1 MTSSFFFSSSFSFSC
16 MPLESESETETETE
30 GNRGALSWPNYRV
43 TRCWLK
49 WPERRAFFDDI
60 WIWLEPEGSSSSLFV
75 LVRPS
80 LQLDVG
86 WRAASTQPLHH
97 HSTTMAPLSHRRHRC
112 RPNSQEQTTRDP
124 PLCTVVLYGINIS
137 TQYYWFVFAM
147 PLRN

>member
-97 HSTTMAPLSHRRHRC
+97 HGTTEPPEAPLQAQFAGTDNEGSSIMYSGALWNKYL
-112 RPNSQEQTTRDP
+112 NSI
-124 PLCTVVLYGINIS
+124 LLICICYAS
-137 TQYYWFVFAM
+137 
-147 PLRN
+147 